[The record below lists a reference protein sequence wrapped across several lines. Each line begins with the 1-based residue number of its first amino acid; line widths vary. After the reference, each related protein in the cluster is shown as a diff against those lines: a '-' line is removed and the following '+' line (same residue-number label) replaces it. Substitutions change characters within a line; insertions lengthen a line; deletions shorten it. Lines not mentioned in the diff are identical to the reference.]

1 MLNKH
6 RKATEFSVNIGVFF
20 IILTCFFIPLSTSI
34 MGLSA
39 SLVVL
44 FWILSGRFFQL
55 PQLLMNS
62 PVSFI
67 SLLLFL
73 LFVIGLIYTPVNL
86 EEAFHTLMKYRELL
100 FIPAVISLMRGNR
113 KGIQT
118 AEDAFVAGLIILMV
132 ISFGIAFSII
142 PTQKYGNSIVYHIT
156 HSFFMAVLAF
166 YSAHRTFESKQYQFF
181 WLFIFILAM
190 GNLIFISPG
199 RTGMLIFVLLML
211 LFIIQRFSWKQKL
224 IGLLILSS
232 LFSTAYFTSENV
244 SKRLNSAWEEIYN
257 YYDRG
262 KNHTSLGMRLD
273 WYNISLKLIEEKPIF
288 GHGTGSFVIVR
299 KKVVESEK
307 TRRTDNPHNEYLFI
321 GVQLGC
327 VGLITFVLLFIVQW
341 LRSYN
346 LSTRNKWLVQGII
359 LSMAGG
365 CIMNSFLFD
374 THQGHY
380 FAFLAGIYYSAIR
393 TPHPT
398 LTFR

>member
-1 MLNKH
+1 
-6 RKATEFSVNIGVFF
+6 
-20 IILTCFFIPLSTSI
+20 
-34 MGLSA
+34 MGISA

-55 PQLLMNS
+55 PQLLMKS

-73 LFVIGLIYTPVNL
+73 LFVIGMIYTPVNK
-86 EEAFHTLMKYRELL
+86 EEAFYTLMKYRELL
-100 FIPAVISLMRGNR
+100 FIPAVISLMKGNR

-118 AEDAFVAGLIILMV
+118 AEDTFVAGLIILML

-142 PTQKYGNSIVYHIT
+142 PSERYGNSIIYHIT

-166 YSAHRTFESKQYQFF
+166 YSAHRTFESKQYQYF
-181 WLFIFILAM
+181 WLFIFVLAM

-199 RTGMLIFVLLML
+199 RTGMLIFVLLMF
-211 LFIIQRFSWKQKL
+211 LFIIQRFSWKQQL

-244 SKRLNSAWEEIYN
+244 SKRLNLAWEEVIN

-262 KNHTSLGMRLD
+262 KNHSSLGMRLD
-273 WYNISLKLIEEKPIF
+273 WYNNSLELIEAKPIF
-288 GHGTGSFVIVR
+288 GHGTGSFAFIQ
-299 KKVVESEK
+299 EK
-307 TRRTDNPHNEYLFI
+307 RAEKIGKTIKTDNPHNEYLFI

-327 VGLITFVLLFIVQW
+327 VGLVTFILLFIVQW

-346 LSTRNKWLVQGII
+346 LSSREKWLVQGII

-374 THQGHY
+374 SHQGHY
-380 FAFLAGIYYSAIR
+380 FAFLAGIYYSSVR
-393 TPHPT
+393 SPHPT